1 MVRAVILL
9 ASHVVQ
15 FYYYFFHIHLNDDNT
30 FLEALCRVLCYIY
43 MHTLCIFVNTVLKK
57 KKKSRAKY
65 STVDALRCAQ
75 EKVQLSYSLAQPMNK

>member
-1 MVRAVILL
+1 MVRDVILL
-9 ASHVVQ
+9 VSHVVQ
-15 FYYYFFHIHLNDDNT
+15 FYYYFFHIHLNDVNT

-43 MHTLCIFVNTVLKK
+43 MHTLWIFVNTVLN

-65 STVDALRCAQ
+65 STIDALCCAQ